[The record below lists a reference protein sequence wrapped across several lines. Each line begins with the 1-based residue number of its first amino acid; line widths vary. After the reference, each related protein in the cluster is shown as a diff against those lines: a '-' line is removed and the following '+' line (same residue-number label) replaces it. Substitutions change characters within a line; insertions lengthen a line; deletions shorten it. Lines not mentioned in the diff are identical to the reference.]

1 MNRNRELLVTF
12 LMAAALVCMAPGL
25 ANAQFPGGVPGL
37 GGGSGGKVDGKGVEK
52 KLNELL
58 SLTSRAIAAFSG
70 AIGMKEEA
78 DEMTKTADCLKAGTC
93 NGADKLSVITETG
106 DKMTAKI
113 ADLQQKKIKLEAN
126 AGKRAAEGLPPAVAS
141 FPKWKEVIDEAK
153 KLSQDKSAVMQFP
166 SLIGAVPK
174 LPAAVE
180 NQGKMVNSG
189 IDYLSFSGI
198 KHDVKPVDIKAV
210 LSGV

>member
-1 MNRNRELLVTF
+1 
-12 LMAAALVCMAPGL
+12 
-25 ANAQFPGGVPGL
+25 
-37 GGGSGGKVDGKGVEK
+37 
-52 KLNELL
+52 
-58 SLTSRAIAAFSG
+58 
-70 AIGMKEEA
+70 
-78 DEMTKTADCLKAGTC
+78 
-93 NGADKLSVITETG
+93 
-106 DKMTAKI
+106 MTAKI